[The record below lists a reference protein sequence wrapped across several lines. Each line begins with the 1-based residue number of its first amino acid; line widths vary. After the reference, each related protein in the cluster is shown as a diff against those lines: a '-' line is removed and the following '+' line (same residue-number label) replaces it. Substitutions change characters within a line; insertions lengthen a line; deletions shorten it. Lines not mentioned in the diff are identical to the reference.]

1 MELDKKKELRADL
14 MLLVVAMC
22 WGFSYLGMKV
32 AIKEVP
38 TFALNTYRFL
48 GAFAVAVALSFNRVK
63 KVNKITLLYSCFI
76 GIALSVVYTGATIGV
91 QYTTLSNCAFLCAT
105 TVFFTPLIEFIVYRK
120 SPEKKLIVA
129 VAVCFVGIML
139 MTLKNDF
146 SFNLAHLKGDLFS
159 LSTGISYAIQIVITS
174 KAVSDKRVDPYVT
187 GVFSL
192 GFCGVVMLILSL
204 SMETFAVPKS
214 AEVLVWLAFLA
225 IFCTGVAF
233 VVQPIAQQYT
243 EPTHVGIIFSLEPVF
258 AGIVGFMFAGEVLT
272 MKEFIGEIIVIIS
285 LFYME
290 IDVNELKKNRMK
302 KR

>member
-48 GAFAVAVALSFNRVK
+48 GAFAVAVA
-63 KVNKITLLYSCFI
+63 LLYSCFI

-258 AGIVGFMFAGEVLT
+258 AGIVGFMFAGEVPT

>member
-14 MLLVVAMC
+14 MLLLVALC
-22 WGFSYLGMKV
+22 WGFSYLGIKI
-32 AIKEVP
+32 AINEIP
-38 TFALNTYRFL
+38 TFTLNTYRFL
-48 GAFAVAVALSFNRVK
+48 GAFAVAVMLSFNRVRK
-63 KVNKITLLYSCFI
+63 INKITLLYSCII
-76 GIALSVVYTGATIGV
+76 GIALSIVYTGATIGV

-105 TVFFTPLIEFIVYRK
+105 TVFFTPLIEFIIYRK
-120 SPEKKLIVA
+120 SPGKKLLVA
-129 VAVCFVGIML
+129 VGLCFIGIML

-146 SFNLAHLKGDLFS
+146 SFNLTHIKGDLFS
-159 LSTGISYAIQIVITS
+159 LSTGIAYATQIVITS
-174 KAVSDKRVDPYVT
+174 KAVSDERVDPYVT

-192 GFCGVVMLILSL
+192 GACGIVMLILSL
-204 SMETFAVPKS
+204 SMETFAVPQSTK
-214 AEVLVWLAFLA
+214 VLIWVVFLA

-258 AGIVGFMFAGEVLT
+258 AGIVGFLFAGEIPT
-272 MKEFIGEIIVIIS
+272 MKEFIGEIIVVIS

-290 IDVNELKKNRMK
+290 IDFDELKKNRLE